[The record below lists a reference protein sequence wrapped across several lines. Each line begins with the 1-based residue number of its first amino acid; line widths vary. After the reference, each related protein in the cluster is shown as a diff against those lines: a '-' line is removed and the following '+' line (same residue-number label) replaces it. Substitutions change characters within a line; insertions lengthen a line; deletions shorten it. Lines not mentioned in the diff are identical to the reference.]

1 VVQIGKQGLS
11 AGLLGQIERALVDHE
26 LIKIRLLTDRKHKA
40 ELLATIEKQLN
51 TGCVGTIGHVA
62 ILYRERPED

>member
-1 VVQIGKQGLS
+1 MVQIGKQGLS
-11 AGLLGQIERALVDHE
+11 SALLSQIERALADHE
-26 LIKIRLLTDRKHKA
+26 LIKIRLSTDREHKA
-40 ELLATIEKQLN
+40 ELLATIEKQLD